1 MEDKKQKLCAAALA
15 CVVLLAGLVWF
26 LCAGRSDVSDIR
38 RGAQSVT
45 EQLDRAESGQREETK
60 SIDRAAEAASD
71 SQRAA
76 GEIQSIERRDA
87 DLISGKRRNPSASTR
102 TRQNGKS
109 ELRQG
114 KEICGFLLPPI
125 CAAAAIAK

>member
-26 LCAGRSDVSDIR
+26 LCAGRSDVSDLR

-60 SIDRAAEAASD
+60 SIDRAAKAASD

-87 DLISGKRRNPSASTR
+87 DLISGSEEILQRVRERGKTEN
-102 TRQNGKS
+102 QN
-109 ELRQG
+109 
-114 KEICGFLLPPI
+114 
-125 CAAAAIAK
+125 